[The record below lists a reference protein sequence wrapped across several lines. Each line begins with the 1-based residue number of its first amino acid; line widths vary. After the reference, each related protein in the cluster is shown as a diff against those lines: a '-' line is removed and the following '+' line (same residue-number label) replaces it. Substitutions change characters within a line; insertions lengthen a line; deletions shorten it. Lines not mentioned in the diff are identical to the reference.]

1 MKVFKDFVKTINLY
15 DLFFIELIMAKSIID
30 IYKFIKSSFRGLSS
44 LFKII
49 LLITMP
55 FDYLWQADYF
65 KKKLILGILNFR
77 PS

>member
-1 MKVFKDFVKTINLY
+1 MIC
-15 DLFFIELIMAKSIID
+15 FFIELIIAKSIID

>member
-1 MKVFKDFVKTINLY
+1 
-15 DLFFIELIMAKSIID
+15 MAKSITD